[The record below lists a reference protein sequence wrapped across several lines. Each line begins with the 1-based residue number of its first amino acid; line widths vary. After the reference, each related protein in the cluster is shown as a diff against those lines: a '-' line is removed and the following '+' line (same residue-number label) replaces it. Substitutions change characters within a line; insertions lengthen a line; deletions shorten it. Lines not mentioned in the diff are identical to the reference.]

1 MNALIE
7 FFTLRPVFTFF
18 GLKIVWYIYLLHMF
32 VQLYIEL
39 SEVSQL
45 LAQRNISL
53 LAWSPN
59 SLPLVLT
66 LVAQIA
72 IVRLLLEVAATI
84 LLSPRRTET

>member
-1 MNALIE
+1 MPSSSFLHSV
-7 FFTLRPVFTFF
+7 PSSHSSDS
-18 GLKIVWYIYLLHMF
+18 KIVWYIYLLHMF

-59 SLPLVLT
+59 ALPLVLT